1 MSDDIARRE
10 AELKQQIVDIT
21 NELFQADVVTASGG
35 NISGRVEGTDIIW
48 ITPTRMFKG
57 GLTVDDL
64 IRVDLDG
71 NMLEGKTRPSIE
83 APMHTGI
90 MKARPEVLAVVH
102 SHAPHAT
109 ALAVCGVC
117 VPPISFD
124 AFLVSKLPVVPF
136 AMSGQELA
144 EAVLE
149 RIGDWPGAFLQ
160 NHGLLAVGKNLRTAA
175 NLTMTVEHVGKI
187 LCIARTLGGSNEL
200 QTLPADLVAGLEGLG
215 AQLAQV
221 MG

>member
-1 MSDDIARRE
+1 MSEDIARKE
-10 AELKQQIVDIT
+10 AALKQQIVDIT

-57 GLTVDDL
+57 SLSVDDL
-64 IRVDLDG
+64 IRVDLEG

-90 MKARPEVLAVVH
+90 MRARPEVLAVVH

-109 ALAVCGVC
+109 AMAACGVC

-124 AFLVSKLPVVPF
+124 AFLVSKLPIIPF
-136 AMSGQELA
+136 AMSGAELA

-160 NHGLLAVGKNLRTAA
+160 NHGMLAVGKSLRAAA
-175 NLTMTVEHVGKI
+175 NLTMSVEHVGKV
-187 LCIARTLGGSNEL
+187 LCIAKTLGGGGEL
-200 QTLPADLVAGLEGLG
+200 RTLPADLIAGLEGLG
-215 AQLAQV
+215 AQLGQMIA
-221 MG
+221 

>member
-1 MSDDIARRE
+1 MSEDIARKE
-10 AELKQQIVDIT
+10 AALKQHIVDIT
-21 NELFQADVVTASGG
+21 NELFQVDIITASGG
-35 NISGRVEGTDIIW
+35 NVSGRVEGTDTVW

-57 GLTVDDL
+57 SLTVDDL
-64 IRVDLDG
+64 IRVDLEG
-71 NMLEGKTRPSIE
+71 NMIEGKTHPSIE

-109 ALAVCGVC
+109 AMAVCGVC

-124 AFLVSKLPVVPF
+124 AFLVSRLPVVPF

-144 EAVLE
+144 QAVLE

-160 NHGLLAVGKNLRTAA
+160 NHGLLAVGKNLRSAA
-175 NLTMTVEHVGKI
+175 NLTMSVEHVGKI
-187 LCIARTLGGSNEL
+187 LCIAKTLGGGKEL
-200 QTLPADLVAGLEGLG
+200 QTLPADLLAGLEGLG
-215 AQLAQV
+215 PQLAQMMV
-221 MG
+221 